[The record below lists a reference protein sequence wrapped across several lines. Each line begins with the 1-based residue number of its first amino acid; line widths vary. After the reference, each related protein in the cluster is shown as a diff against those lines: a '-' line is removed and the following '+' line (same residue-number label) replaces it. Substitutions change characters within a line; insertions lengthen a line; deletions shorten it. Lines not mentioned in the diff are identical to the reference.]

1 MDGSQVAQTAAG
13 AAPHAPDGTHA
24 VSPLAALQ
32 QQRRNVLKAAIVLSV
47 LLHAGSLYA
56 LLHRP
61 DAGEVGAIEALSDA
75 ITVELVQTATIETT
89 VSKLKPEPAPAV
101 ESSAP
106 TEGRTQASDAKT
118 AKAEKVLEPEPRE
131 VMVPE
136 PPLRLEE
143 LSKDLTPPAQKKA
156 PAEAVVP
163 SVEKGA
169 LTVAVPE
176 PAQPERAVQER
187 PREPPP
193 RRKIQKRTAERAP
206 KGGVTSKAQASRGAG
221 GRRASASTG
230 SILSYAAHV
239 RARVAAN
246 KPSGGES
253 RGTATVH
260 FGLTTSGGLAF
271 AAVSRTSGVA
281 TLDKLAVSAVRQSAP
296 FPPPPAGATT
306 AQLRFSISFYF
317 Q

>member
-32 QQRRNVLKAAIVLSV
+32 QQRRKVLKAAIVLSV

-75 ITVELVQTATIETT
+75 ITVELVQTTTLETALP
-89 VSKLKPEPAPAV
+89 KLKPEPAPAV

-106 TEGRTQASDAKT
+106 TEGRTEASDAKT
-118 AKAEKVLEPEPRE
+118 AKAEKMLEPEPRE
-131 VMVPE
+131 VIVPE
-136 PPLRLEE
+136 PPLRFEE
-143 LSKDLTPPAQKKA
+143 LSKDLTPPIRMSA
-156 PAEAVVP
+156 PADAAVP
-163 SVEKGA
+163 PVEKET
-169 LTVAVPE
+169 LTKVVPE
-176 PAQPERAVQER
+176 PAQERAQEER
-187 PREPPP
+187 QREPPP

-206 KGGVTSKAQASRGAG
+206 KGGVTSKAQAGRGAG
-221 GRRASASTG
+221 GQRASASTG

-239 RARVAAN
+239 RARVATN
-246 KPSGGES
+246 KPSGGGL

-281 TLDKLAVSAVRQSAP
+281 MLDQLAVSAVRQSAP

-306 AQLRFSISFYF
+306 AQLRFSIPFYF